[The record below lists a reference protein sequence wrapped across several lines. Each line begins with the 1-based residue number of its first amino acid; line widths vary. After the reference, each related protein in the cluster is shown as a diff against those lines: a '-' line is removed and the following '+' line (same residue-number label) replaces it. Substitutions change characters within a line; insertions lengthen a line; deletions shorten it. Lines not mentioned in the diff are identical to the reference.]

1 MRMDRSLLAA
11 IGIPFAGVYNR
22 NERVASS
29 SSSIYTT
36 TMATIFNRLNNQRKK
51 IFWSIQRRALV
62 LMLRLV
68 RVTIPV
74 ADQT

>member
-1 MRMDRSLLAA
+1 MHRSLLAE
-11 IGIPFAGVYNR
+11 IGIPFARVYNR

-36 TMATIFNRLNNQRKK
+36 AMATIFNRLNDKRKK
-51 IFWSIQRRALV
+51 IFWSIQRRALL

>member
-1 MRMDRSLLAA
+1 MDRSLLAA
-11 IGIPFAGVYNR
+11 IGIPFAEVYNR